1 MCLFVTVRGSDLV
14 KKLDSV
20 SGVLKV
26 VPNCQTVTDA
36 ANVTADLIS
45 EFLSQVWLLL
55 LLLLSLLLSS
65 SSFLLFLFFTPDQ
78 HQLSTVIA
86 MSELDDLEWP
96 WTAM

>member
-45 EFLSQVWLLL
+45 EFLSQV
-55 LLLLSLLLSS
+55 
-65 SSFLLFLFFTPDQ
+65 
-78 HQLSTVIA
+78 
-86 MSELDDLEWP
+86 
-96 WTAM
+96 